1 MMEVPL
7 WFPWMLVGGF
17 VFMIL
22 NFIAS
27 KYNKKQHKTTTFIQ
41 DFLGGSIFIALLG
54 AIIPDYFPEFPIT
67 SSTVSS
73 ISLPLPA
80 TVLGGGGSDFEL
92 QIGPI
97 RR

>member
-1 MMEVPL
+1 M
-7 WFPWMLVGGF
+7 FIGGL

-27 KYNKKQHKTTTFIQ
+27 KYNHKHHKTTAFFQ

-54 AIIPDYFPEFPIT
+54 AIIPDYFPQFPI
-67 SSTVSS
+67 SSSS
-73 ISLPLPA
+73 IGQLSLPLPA

-97 RR
+97 KR

>member
-1 MMEVPL
+1 
-7 WFPWMLVGGF
+7 
-17 VFMIL
+17 MIL

-27 KYNKKQHKTTTFIQ
+27 KYNKKQHKTSTFIQ

-54 AIIPDYFPEFPIT
+54 AIIPDYFPQFPVT

-73 ISLPLPA
+73 LSLPLPA
-80 TVLGGGGSDFEL
+80 TILGSGSDFEL